1 MPVKFYLESRPNK
14 ANEHTIR
21 VSICVK
27 SVKYISTIGYSV
39 DAAKWQDE
47 EHSSALLSP
56 TEYRHRS

>member
-14 ANEHTIR
+14 ANGHPFR

-39 DAAKWQDE
+39 DAANWQSE
-47 EHSSALLSP
+47 RVTGNNA
-56 TEYRHRS
+56 